1 MTEESDFFMELYNFT
16 IKQAQEKLN
25 SKEISAEDLVKVF
38 IERIEKN
45 DSNINAFLTRTFDDA
60 LEQAKEIDKKRIQG
74 EKMGEL
80 AGIPMAVKDNIL
92 TEGIKT
98 TAGSKILENY
108 IAPYDATVFKILKN
122 NGAILLG
129 KTNLDE
135 FAMGSSTENSAF
147 QKTKNPWDVNR
158 VPGGSSGGS
167 AAAVA
172 ASECIF
178 ALGSDTGGS
187 IRQPASFCGIVGLK
201 PTYGRVSRFGLI
213 AYGSSLDQIGPLT
226 KNIEDAAIVL
236 KIISGKDKFDSTS
249 SDEKVPEYF
258 DSLKS
263 KEKIKIG
270 IIKEFFAK
278 GINPDV
284 EKTINQAIEKL
295 KEIGCEIEEI
305 SLPMTEYALPTY
317 YLLAKSECSANLSRY
332 DGVKYG
338 YSETKENPEK
348 VKDLIDN
355 YFISRAKGFGKE
367 VKRSIMMGTYA
378 LSAGYY
384 DAYYLK
390 AAKVRTLIK
399 EEYQKTFQKFDCLI
413 GPTAPT
419 AAFKI
424 GEKIEDPLTMYL
436 SDIYTVPINLAG
448 LPAISIPCGFVKSE
462 NNSELPV
469 GLQIIGNY
477 FDEEK
482 ILRLANLYEK
492 ATEWNLKRPKS
503 KI

>member
-1 MTEESDFFMELYNFT
+1 MQLYDLT
-16 IKQAQEKLN
+16 IKQVQEKL
-25 SKEISAEDLVKVF
+25 SAKEISAEDLTRAF
-38 IERIEKN
+38 IGRIKKN
-45 DSNINAFLTRTFDDA
+45 DSNINAFLTRTFDNA

-74 EKMGEL
+74 KKLSDL

-108 IAPYDATVFKILKN
+108 IAPYNATVFKILKN
-122 NGAILLG
+122 QGAILLG

-187 IRQPASFCGIVGLK
+187 IRQPASFCGVVGLK
-201 PTYGRVSRFGLI
+201 PTYGRISRFGLI

-226 KNIEDAAIVL
+226 KNVEDAAIVL
-236 KIISGKDKFDSTS
+236 KAISGKDKFDSTS
-249 SDEKVPEYF
+249 ADEKIPDYYN
-258 DSLKS
+258 SLKS
-263 KEKIKIG
+263 EKKIKIG
-270 IIKEFFAK
+270 IIKEYFAE

-284 EKTINQAIEKL
+284 KKIIQSAIEKIE
-295 KEIGCEIEEI
+295 KIGCEVEEVC
-305 SLPMTEYALPTY
+305 LPMTEYALPTY

-338 YSETKENPEK
+338 YSADKENPEE
-348 VKDLIDN
+348 VKNLIDS

-424 GEKIEDPLTMYL
+424 KEKIEDPLTMYL

-448 LPAISIPCGFVKSE
+448 LPAISVPCGFVKSE

-482 ILRLANLYEK
+482 ILQLANLYEK
-492 ATEWNLKRPKS
+492 ATEWNLKKPE
-503 KI
+503 I

>member
-1 MTEESDFFMELYNFT
+1 MELYNLT
-16 IKQAQEKLN
+16 IKQAREKL
-25 SKEISAEDLVKVF
+25 SAKEISAEDLTNAF
-38 IERIEKN
+38 IGRIKKN
-45 DSNINAFLTRTFDDA
+45 DSNIGAFLARTFDKA
-60 LEQAKEIDKKRIQG
+60 LKQAKEIDKKRIRG

-108 IAPYDATVFKILKN
+108 IAPYDATVFEILKN
-122 NGAILLG
+122 QGAILLG

-147 QKTKNPWDVNR
+147 QKTKNPWDVDR

-187 IRQPASFCGIVGLK
+187 IRQPASFCGVVGLK

-213 AYGSSLDQIGPLT
+213 AYGSSLDQIGPLA
-226 KNIEDAAIVL
+226 KNVEDAAIVL
-236 KIISGKDKFDSTS
+236 KSISGKDKFDSTS
-249 SDEKVPEYF
+249 SGEKILEYSDF
-258 DSLKS
+258 LKS

-270 IIKEFFAK
+270 IIKEFFTK
-278 GINPDV
+278 GIDPNV
-284 EKTINQAIEKL
+284 KKTIRSAIEKL
-295 KEIGCEIEEI
+295 KEIKCEVEEV
-305 SLPMTEYALPTY
+305 SLPMTEYALPVY

-332 DGVKYG
+332 DGIKYG
-338 YSETKENPEK
+338 YSADKFNPEK
-348 VKDLIDN
+348 VKNLIES
-355 YFISRAKGFGKE
+355 YFISREKGFGQE
-367 VKRSIMMGTYA
+367 IKRSIMMGTYA

-399 EEYQKTFQKFDCLI
+399 EECQKAFQKFDCLV

-482 ILRLANLYEK
+482 ILQLANLYEK
-492 ATEWNLKRPKS
+492 ATEWHFKKPKA
-503 KI
+503 KIQNKKIQI

>member
-1 MTEESDFFMELYNFT
+1 MQLYNLT
-16 IKQAQEKLN
+16 IKQAHEKL
-25 SKEISAEDLVKVF
+25 SAKEISAEDLTKAF

-45 DSNINAFLTRTFDDA
+45 DSNISAFLTRTFDEA

-147 QKTKNPWDVNR
+147 QKTKNPWDFDR

-187 IRQPASFCGIVGLK
+187 IRQPASFCGVVGLK

-226 KNIEDAAIVL
+226 KNVEDAAIVL
-236 KIISGKDKFDSTS
+236 KAISGKDKFDSTTI
-249 SDEKVPEYF
+249 DEKIPDYF
-258 DSLKS
+258 NSLKS
-263 KEKIKIG
+263 ENKNFKIG
-270 IIKEFFAK
+270 IIKDFFSE
-278 GINPDV
+278 GINSDV
-284 EKTINQAIEKL
+284 KKTIQTAIEKL
-295 KEIGCEIEEI
+295 KEVGCEIEEV

-332 DGVKYG
+332 DGIKYG
-338 YSETKENPEK
+338 YSADKENSEE
-348 VKDLIDN
+348 VKDLIDG
-355 YFISRAKGFGKE
+355 YFVSRAKGFGQE
-367 VKRSIMMGTYA
+367 TKRSIMMGTYA

-399 EEYQKTFQKFDCLI
+399 EEYQKAFQKFDCLI

-448 LPAISIPCGFVKSE
+448 LPAISIPCGSVKPEKSS
-462 NNSELPV
+462 NELPV

-477 FDEEK
+477 FDEGK
-482 ILRLANLYEK
+482 ILQLANLYEK
-492 ATEWNLKRPKS
+492 ATE
-503 KI
+503 

>member
-1 MTEESDFFMELYNFT
+1 MQLYDLT
-16 IKQAQEKLN
+16 IKQAHEKL
-25 SKEISAEDLVKVF
+25 SVKEISAEDLTKAF
-38 IERIEKN
+38 IGQIEQN
-45 DSNINAFLTRTFDDA
+45 DSNISAFLTRTFDEA

-74 EKMGEL
+74 EKLGWL
-80 AGIPMAVKDNIL
+80 AGVPMAVKDNIL

-108 IAPYDATVFKILKN
+108 IAPYNATVFKILKN
-122 NGAILLG
+122 QGAILLG

-147 QKTKNPWDVNR
+147 QKTKNPWDVNY

-172 ASECIF
+172 VSECIF

-187 IRQPASFCGIVGLK
+187 IRQPASFCGVVGLK

-226 KNIEDAAIVL
+226 KNVEDAAIVL
-236 KIISGKDKFDSTS
+236 KAISGKDKFDSTS
-249 SDEKVPEYF
+249 ADEKIPDYYNF
-258 DSLKS
+258 LKS
-263 KEKIKIG
+263 EKKIKIG
-270 IIKEFFAK
+270 IIKDFFTK
-278 GINPDV
+278 GINSDV
-284 EKTINQAIEKL
+284 KKTIQNAIEKL
-295 KEIGCEIEEI
+295 KEVGCEIEEI

-317 YLLAKSECSANLSRY
+317 YLLAKSECSTNLSRY
-332 DGVKYG
+332 DGIKYG
-338 YSETKENPEK
+338 YSEAKENPEE
-348 VKDLIDN
+348 VKSLIDA
-355 YFISRAKGFGKE
+355 YFISRAKGFGGE

-399 EEYQKTFQKFDCLI
+399 EEYQKAFQKFDCLI

-424 GEKIEDPLTMYL
+424 GEKVEDPLTMYL

-448 LPAISIPCGFVKSE
+448 LPAISIPCGFVKPE
-462 NNSELPV
+462 KNSNELPV

-477 FDEEK
+477 FDEGK
-482 ILRLANLYEK
+482 ILQLANLYEK
-492 ATEWNLKRPKS
+492 TTEWNLKKAE
-503 KI
+503 I

>member
-1 MTEESDFFMELYNFT
+1 MQLYDLT
-16 IKQAQEKLN
+16 IKQAQKKL
-25 SKEISAEDLVKVF
+25 SAKEISAEDLTNAF
-38 IERIEKN
+38 IGRIEKN
-45 DSNINAFLTRTFDDA
+45 DSNISAFLTRTFDNA

-98 TAGSKILENY
+98 TAGSKILKNY

-122 NGAILLG
+122 QGAILLG

-187 IRQPASFCGIVGLK
+187 IRQPASFCGVVGLK

-213 AYGSSLDQIGPLT
+213 AYGSSLDQIGPLA
-226 KNIEDAAIVL
+226 KNVEDAAIIL
-236 KIISGKDKFDSTS
+236 KSISGKDKFDSTS
-249 SDEKVPEYF
+249 IDEKIPNYF
-258 DSLKS
+258 NSLKIEN
-263 KEKIKIG
+263 KNFKIG
-270 IIKEFFAK
+270 IIKEYFAE
-278 GINPDV
+278 GINSDV
-284 EKTINQAIEKL
+284 KKTIQNAIEKL
-295 KEIGCEIEEI
+295 KEAGCEIEEV
-305 SLPMTEYALPTY
+305 SLPMTEYALPVY

-338 YSETKENPEK
+338 YSEDKENSEK

-399 EEYQKTFQKFDCLI
+399 EEYQKAFQKFDCLI

-482 ILRLANLYEK
+482 ILQLANLYEK
-492 ATEWNLKRPKS
+492 ATEWNLKKPK
-503 KI
+503 I

>member
-1 MTEESDFFMELYNFT
+1 MQLYNLT

-25 SKEISAEDLVKVF
+25 SKEISAEDLAKSF
-38 IERIEKN
+38 IGQIEKN
-45 DSNINAFLTRTFDDA
+45 DSNISAFLTRTFDNA

-147 QKTKNPWDVNR
+147 QKTKNPWDVNY

-167 AAAVA
+167 AAAVS

-187 IRQPASFCGIVGLK
+187 IRQPASFCGVVGLK

-226 KNIEDAAIVL
+226 KNVEDAAIVL
-236 KIISGKDKFDSTS
+236 KAISGKDKFDSTTI
-249 SDEKVPEYF
+249 DEKIPDYF
-258 DSLKS
+258 NSLKS
-263 KEKIKIG
+263 EKENFKIG

-278 GINPDV
+278 GIDSDV
-284 EKTINQAIEKL
+284 KKTIQNAIEKL
-295 KEIGCEIEEI
+295 KEIGCEIEEV

-332 DGVKYG
+332 DGIKYG
-338 YSETKENPEK
+338 YSADKENSEE
-348 VKDLIDN
+348 VKNLIDG
-355 YFISRAKGFGKE
+355 YFVSRAKGFGQE
-367 VKRSIMMGTYA
+367 TKRSIMMGTYA

-399 EEYQKTFQKFDCLI
+399 EEYQKAFQKFDCLI

-448 LPAISIPCGFVKSE
+448 LPAISIPCGFVKLEE
-462 NNSELPV
+462 NSNELPV

-492 ATEWNLKRPKS
+492 VTEWNLKKPM
-503 KI
+503 I

>member
-1 MTEESDFFMELYNFT
+1 MELYNLT
-16 IKQAQEKLN
+16 IKQAQEKL
-25 SKEISAEDLVKVF
+25 SAKEISAEDLTKAF
-38 IERIEKN
+38 IKRIEKS
-45 DSNINAFLTRTFDDA
+45 DSSISAFLARTFDEA

-74 EKMGEL
+74 EKLSEL
-80 AGIPMAVKDNIL
+80 AGIPMAIKDNIL

-98 TAGSKILENY
+98 TAGSKILEDY
-108 IAPYDATVFKILKN
+108 IAPYNATVFKILKN
-122 NGAILLG
+122 QGAILLG

-187 IRQPASFCGIVGLK
+187 IRQPASFCGVVGLK

-213 AYGSSLDQIGPLT
+213 AYGSSLDQIGPLA
-226 KNIEDAAIVL
+226 KNVEDAAVIL
-236 KIISGKDKFDSTS
+236 KTISGKDKFDSTS
-249 SDEKVPEYF
+249 IDEKVPDYF
-258 DSLKS
+258 NSLKS
-263 KEKIKIG
+263 EKKFKIG
-270 IIKEFFAK
+270 IIKEYFAE
-278 GINPDV
+278 GIDLDV
-284 EKTINQAIEKL
+284 KKIIQNAIGKL
-295 KEIGCEIEEI
+295 EEIGCEVEEI
-305 SLPMTEYALPTY
+305 SLPMTKYALPAY
-317 YLLAKSECSANLSRY
+317 YLLAKSECSVNLSRY
-332 DGVKYG
+332 DGIKYG
-338 YSETKENPEK
+338 YSADKDNPEE
-348 VKDLIDN
+348 VKNLIDS
-355 YFISRAKGFGKE
+355 YFVSRAKGFGGE

-390 AAKVRTLIK
+390 AAKVRALIK
-399 EEYQKTFQKFDCLI
+399 EEYQKAFQKFDCLI
-413 GPTAPT
+413 GPATPT

-448 LPAISIPCGFVKSE
+448 LPAVSIPCGFVKPEE
-462 NNSELPV
+462 NSNELPV

-477 FDEEK
+477 FDEGK
-482 ILRLANLYEK
+482 ILQLANLYEK
-492 ATEWNLKRPKS
+492 TTKWHLKKPE
-503 KI
+503 I